1 MSLLF
6 QRGADELVHQLAVPR
21 IFPKIAQDILSEMVS
36 AVLLF
41 IIFFFQFTISWKLPS
56 RLKSQNNE
64 ISKLVGLL
72 EIFRLTFSVV
82 SSYVS
87 NARLF
92 HQMDDLCLS
101 QIE

>member
-1 MSLLF
+1 M
-6 QRGADELVHQLAVPR
+6 VHQLAVPC

-41 IIFFFQFTISWKLPS
+41 IIFFFFFQFPISWKLPS

-72 EIFRLTFSVV
+72 EIFRLTFSVG